1 MAILLAISFELGAI
15 ASALS
20 ITVLDKVS
28 KFAVWS
34 MFIILTIF
42 QMIGNA
48 YYTFNYVINSEI
60 LNTNYLDIISKFLQY
75 FWEFES
81 TDDIKMFLSIL
92 IGIPIP
98 LISLAFLKTLVDYIS
113 NSEKEKIEVLEVEK
127 VEEEPLYIEE
137 IEEKED
143 VKKIENVE
151 EEIVEQEELQEDT
164 NKIEEEIKIDINK
177 DIESV
182 EVNKEEEEVSETKT
196 ENESEEIENFSNI
209 PYLNKKRNESDLEK
223 ENRKMKDELIK
234 LYPQIYGKKFQEPL
248 K

>member
-60 LNTNYLDIISKFLQY
+60 LNSNYLGIISKFLLY

-81 TDDIKMFLSIL
+81 PDDIKMFLSIL

-113 NSEKEKIEVLEVEK
+113 NSEKEKPKVLEEEKIEEVKEEEINEVEEIEEPLK
-127 VEEEPLYIEE
+127 VEEEVVEEIEDEEEVKEEDVIVEEKIEE
-137 IEEKED
+137 IESPLNDE
-143 VKKIENVE
+143 
-151 EEIVEQEELQEDT
+151 
-164 NKIEEEIKIDINK
+164 IEEVEIN
-177 DIESV
+177 
-182 EVNKEEEEVSETKT
+182 
-196 ENESEEIENFSNI
+196 EEIEEVKTETEDFSNV
-209 PYLNKKRNESDLEK
+209 PFLNKKRNETEVEK
-223 ENRKMKDELIK
+223 ENKRMKDELEK
-234 LYPQIYGKKFQEPL
+234 LYPQVYGKLYKDPL